1 MFSLGCFFSFPAI
14 PKRELFVPLFALS
27 FFRNEVFARPLPW
40 VPHVVMALSCCHSFA
55 LPGLFFKIFIQN
67 VVILLL
73 GAVLTHPWAFWPFSL
88 LYYFLWTY
96 PLELCSFHLWEGVGF
111 ICSCRLN
118 FFSTVNSTGLC
129 SLWRA
134 KPGEVPVMLRLLSP
148 VPYYQHFTN
157 LNVRQR
163 EED

>member
-1 MFSLGCFFSFPAI
+1 MYDFYFLVMGLRICIVQSSSFLLSFRTHVSLGCFFFFLPNTQRELSFP
-14 PKRELFVPLFALS
+14 FALS

-73 GAVLTHPWAFWPFSL
+73 GAVLTHPWAFYGLFL
-88 LYYFLWTY
+88 FFILFLWTY

-118 FFSTVNSTGLC
+118 FF
-129 SLWRA
+129 
-134 KPGEVPVMLRLLSP
+134 RL
-148 VPYYQHFTN
+148 
-157 LNVRQR
+157 
-163 EED
+163 